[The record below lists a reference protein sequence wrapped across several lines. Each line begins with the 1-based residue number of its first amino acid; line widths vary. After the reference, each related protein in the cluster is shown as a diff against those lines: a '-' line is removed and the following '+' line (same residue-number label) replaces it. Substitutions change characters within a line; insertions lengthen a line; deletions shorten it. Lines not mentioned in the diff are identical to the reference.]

1 VREISKFIDL
11 LSSQAARSLPTA
23 YNMWLGMS
31 NLALKGLLL
40 AYLVGSSEA
49 FAVVS
54 RTTNLLGTSQYTRT
68 GNAHR
73 STVMRASQSDNLMK
87 GVASVAAGLLLATGV
102 SMPAFA
108 APVPAPQVPQVQQA
122 QQQQQSVRE
131 VKEIR
136 YSDFVDMV
144 QAKNIE
150 KVTFSADGQKL
161 KAVDTG
167 MQRFGRAIS
176 QTVLCL
182 ASINRY
188 ICSVWQYFVA

>member
-1 VREISKFIDL
+1 
-11 LSSQAARSLPTA
+11 
-23 YNMWLGMS
+23 MWLGMS

-68 GNAHR
+68 GNAQR

-108 APVPAPQVPQVQQA
+108 APVPAPQVPQVQQ

-167 MQRFGRAIS
+167 MQRFCHAIS
-176 QTVLCL
+176 
-182 ASINRY
+182 
-188 ICSVWQYFVA
+188 

>member
-1 VREISKFIDL
+1 
-11 LSSQAARSLPTA
+11 
-23 YNMWLGMS
+23 MWLGMS
-31 NLALKGLLL
+31 NLTLKGLLL

-49 FAVVS
+49 FVVVS
-54 RTTNLLGTSQYTRT
+54 RTNLLGTSQYKRT
-68 GNAHR
+68 GHAQR
-73 STVMRASQSDNLMK
+73 STKMRASQSDNMMK

-102 SMPAFA
+102 SLPAFA
-108 APVPAPQVPQVQQA
+108 APAPVPQVPQVQQ

-167 MQRFGRAIS
+167 A
-176 QTVLCL
+176 
-182 ASINRY
+182 
-188 ICSVWQYFVA
+188 